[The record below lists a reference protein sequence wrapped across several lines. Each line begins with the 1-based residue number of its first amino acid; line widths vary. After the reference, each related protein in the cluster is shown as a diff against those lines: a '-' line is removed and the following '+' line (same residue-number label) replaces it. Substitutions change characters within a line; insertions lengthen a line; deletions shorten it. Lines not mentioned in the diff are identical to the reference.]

1 MHFIFYYIMA
11 LSGSKNTLIGYGAV
25 LPSNSASNQ
34 IVIGTQNETVY
45 FGGAGNSNGGGLF
58 INSTA
63 LSLSGNTSLTV
74 SGKSGSVGQYLVSN
88 GPSAAPYWGPPNPRQ
103 FTSDFTVAQPIS
115 SLYVLENNAN
125 PSVLF
130 KLPAPMASQAPIY
143 VKNNTNTSALT
154 VSGLNLI
161 AQGTTNVTA
170 SGILGFGGSLQCMSD
185 GYNWFVQQLVTGT
198 FPVAPIAPTGV
209 SITTPGSGTVTSLT
223 VNWTAPANTTRYIV
237 NTYLGGVL
245 VGTAT
250 VASPATSLAVPATSG
265 SYTIITTSNYTA
277 TVQAFNYYV
286 IGGTGTSG
294 DYNWSQPTA
303 VSITTPASGAS
314 VNNLTVNWIRPSGLI
329 DHYQVNIYQNGAIV
343 GFNNNVSNA
352 VTSIS
357 IAATNSP
364 YLIESAFAISTTVIA
379 YADSG
384 SSNPG
389 LTGTSPSYLWGVI
402 TNVTSNAPYY
412 NGDPAYYYNP
422 VVYWTPQAY
431 SVGTVSYMINYK
443 WYIYLEDPPP
453 VDVTF
458 GPFTNISQYTYI
470 TNISP
475 GTGTFIYTVTATDSA
490 TTNSSVKS
498 ADPFSTN
505 TA

>member
-1 MHFIFYYIMA
+1 MA
-11 LSGSKNTLIGYGAV
+11 LSGSKNALIGYGAA

-34 IVIGTQNETVY
+34 IVIGTAAETVY
-45 FGGAGNSNGGGLF
+45 FGGAGNSGGSGLF
-58 INSTA
+58 INSSSLT
-63 LSLSGNTSLTV
+63 LSGNTALTV
-74 SGKSGSVGQYLVSN
+74 SGKVGAAGQYLVSN

-125 PSVLF
+125 PAVLF

-170 SGILGFGGSLQCMSD
+170 SGIIGFGGSLQCMSD
-185 GYNWFVQQLVTGT
+185 GYNWYVQQLVTGT
-198 FPVAPIAPTGV
+198 FPVVPNAPTGV
-209 SITTPGSGTVTSLT
+209 GIMTPGSGEVTSLT
-223 VNWTAPANTTRYIV
+223 VTWAAPAGGNTTSYV
-237 NTYLGGVL
+237 VKTYLNGVQ
-245 VGTAT
+245 VGTIT
-250 VASPATSLAVPATSG
+250 TPSPATSVSVPATSG

-294 DYNWSQPTA
+294 DYNWSQPIA
-303 VSITTPASGAS
+303 VSINTPASGAAVTS
-314 VNNLTVNWIRPSGLI
+314 LTVNWTRPAGLI

-343 GFNNNVSNA
+343 GFNNIVSGA
-352 VTSIS
+352 VTTIT
-357 IAATNSP
+357 ITATTPP
-364 YLIESAFAISTTVIA
+364 YVIESANALSTTVIA
-379 YADSG
+379 YANSG

-402 TNVTSNAPYY
+402 TNVTSDAQLY

-422 VVYWTPQAY
+422 VVYWTPQSY

-443 WYIYLEDPPP
+443 WYRYEDEPPI
-453 VDVTF
+453 VNQTF
-458 GPFTNISQYTYI
+458 GPFTGISQYTYS
-470 TNISP
+470 TNISS
-475 GTGTFIYTVTATDSA
+475 GTGTFIYTVTATDSS
-490 TTNSSVKS
+490 TTISSIES
-498 ADPFSTN
+498 APPFSTN